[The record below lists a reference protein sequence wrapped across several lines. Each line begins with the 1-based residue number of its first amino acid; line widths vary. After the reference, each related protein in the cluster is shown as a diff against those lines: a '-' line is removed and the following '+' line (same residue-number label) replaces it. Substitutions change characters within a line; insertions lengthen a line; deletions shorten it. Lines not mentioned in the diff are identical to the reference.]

1 MSYSRRSSFSG
12 NNQLPS
18 PRSPSSGSHSLN
30 GGGSMM
36 RRAPS
41 VHLAHPK
48 PNVNTSFCPDKHS
61 YSYLTPTSPIATS
74 PSSTIR
80 PSTRRSS
87 FGSST
92 TIQPLPRPIP
102 ISPSSSFH
110 GSSYLAQRNANLQWA
125 LRHND
130 QELMRTERA
139 AIERYKQSEEA
150 RALNLDEA
158 ISDGSVESF
167 EKSFEIPIQD
177 TSRPPIS
184 VGGVRYN
191 TGRRMSSLAN
201 YQGLPVPPSL
211 EPSSYSVNL
220 NGGYLQ
226 CHPSSSMR
234 PPSPSS
240 ASNSRRLSQ
249 SSGGSGIR
257 RPPSPYRASGLV
269 APFSPLHDP
278 RSSSSTSSQRRHPSP
293 ARPHIPSSASD
304 PTGASIRRPPSRTGI
319 IRSASP
325 SSRSSSSPNGS
336 NQPPT
341 RIIHGFH
348 LNSSPPVRSPSPARP
363 APPSNHSISRGRAG
377 SVSFVAGLGG
387 GNHQQEMMEFQA
399 SRDFEVLDG
408 ERRRGRHSEGNKGMD
423 GRKGGRTKGG
433 KLAAAERLRKGY
445 SSVGVV
451 GVGAGGGGNA
461 R

>member
-1 MSYSRRSSFSG
+1 MSSYSRRSSFSG
-12 NNQLPS
+12 NHQLPS
-18 PRSPSSGSHSLN
+18 PLSPTSGSHSLHG
-30 GGGSMM
+30 GGGSSSM
-36 RRAPS
+36 RRGSS

-48 PNVNTSFCPDKHS
+48 PNLNTTFNPDNHS
-61 YSYLTPTSPIATS
+61 YSAMTPTSPIATS
-74 PSSTIR
+74 PSSTVR
-80 PSTRRSS
+80 PSARRSS

-92 TIQPLPRPIP
+92 TIQAPSRPIP

-125 LRHND
+125 VRHND

-139 AIERYKQSEEA
+139 AIERYKQSEG
-150 RALNLDEA
+150 RGLNLDEA

-167 EKSFEIPIQD
+167 DKSFEIPIQD
-177 TSRPPIS
+177 TSRPPMS
-184 VGGVRYN
+184 TGVKYN
-191 TGRRMSSLAN
+191 TGRRLSSLAF
-201 YQGLPVPPSL
+201 YEGLPVPPSL
-211 EPSSYSVNL
+211 GEPSSYSVNL

-226 CHPSSSMR
+226 SQPSSSMR

-240 ASNSRRLSQ
+240 SSGSRRLSQ

-269 APFSPLHDP
+269 APLSPLTDP
-278 RSSSSTSSQRRHPSP
+278 RSSPSSGGSRRRNPSP

-304 PTGASIRRPPSRTGI
+304 PTGISIRRPPSPRTGI

-325 SSRSSSSPNGS
+325 SSRSSSSPGES

-348 LNSSPPVRSPSPARP
+348 LSSSSPARSPSPARP
-363 APPSNHSISRGRAG
+363 SPSSNHSISRGRAG

-408 ERRRGRHSEGNKGMD
+408 ERRRGRHSEGSE
-423 GRKGGRTKGG
+423 GGRHRKKDG

-445 SSVGVV
+445 SSVGVSV
-451 GVGAGGGGNA
+451 GGGTGKC
-461 R
+461 